1 MEAIM
6 TTSVGAFE
14 AKTRL
19 AELLAQVS
27 KGERVTITKHGTP
40 VAQLVPADERI
51 AVNIAELRVEF
62 ARIRAATKPGGTI
75 RELRDEGRRT

>member
-1 MEAIM
+1 M
-6 TTSVGAFE
+6 TTTVGAFE

-27 KGERVTITKHGTP
+27 KGERITITKHGTP
-40 VAQLVPADERI
+40 VAQLVPADERV
-51 AVNIAELRVEF
+51 AVSIAELREEF

-75 RELRDEGRRT
+75 RELRDEGRRV